1 MKDNAIELIT
11 ILSAIYVLMAFI
23 IGSFNCF
30 DWGVVGRSAYILIS
44 IAIFV
49 INKKYAHV

>member
-1 MKDNAIELIT
+1 MKDNAIEFFF
-11 ILSAIYVLMAFI
+11 ILVAVYATMAFI
-23 IGSFNCF
+23 IGSFNCLN
-30 DWGVVGRSAYILIS
+30 WGVTGRSAYILIS

>member
-1 MKDNAIELIT
+1 MKDNAIE
-11 ILSAIYVLMAFI
+11 ILFILVAVYALMAFI

>member
-1 MKDNAIELIT
+1 MKDNAIEFFLI
-11 ILSAIYVLMAFI
+11 LVAVYVLMTFI

-30 DWGVVGRSAYILIS
+30 DWGIVGRSAYILIS

>member
-1 MKDNAIELIT
+1 MNKNVIEFFV
-11 ILSAIYVLMAFI
+11 ILVAVYALMAFI
-23 IGSFNCF
+23 IGTFNCLN
-30 DWGVVGRSAYILIS
+30 WGVVGRSAYILIS

>member
-1 MKDNAIELIT
+1 MKLNAIEFLV
-11 ILSAIYVLMAFI
+11 ILAAVYVLMAFI

-30 DWGVVGRSAYILIS
+30 DWGVIGRSAYILIS

>member
-1 MKDNAIELIT
+1 MKDNAIEFFV
-11 ILSAIYVLMAFI
+11 ILFAVYAIMAFI
-23 IGSFNCF
+23 IGTLNCLN
-30 DWGVVGRSAYILIS
+30 WGVIWRSAYILVS

>member
-1 MKDNAIELIT
+1 MKLIAIE
-11 ILSAIYVLMAFI
+11 ILFILVAIYALMAFI
-23 IGSFNCF
+23 IGSLNCF
-30 DWGVVGRSAYILIS
+30 DWGVIGRSAYILIS